1 MDIRVLPW
9 KDVNSEELAQFSIQV
24 RRQEGLAPESMTID
38 TILNAINW
46 WMARNDSMPILAYV
60 NNRLAGWLVFF
71 SFLPTVATIGRWHP
85 IVAPSPHKDEIA
97 QQLLKASIDLAK
109 SRNYT
114 RLEAEVTGITPENE
128 YGYEQN
134 KKWYEAEGLSLSSE
148 ESRLERDLT
157 QQPLPEPRFASD
169 FQICPISDFTN
180 DELQT
185 PFFEMFDN
193 SKDRFWLD
201 QTPDQRKECFTF
213 WFDRERPFVDE
224 ATGVLLNNNE
234 IIGLTVVRPIQEVG
248 MLGPIAILPQFRR
261 QGLGRALMAYS
272 FHGALKSGITLIQLE
287 FDITNEP
294 ALRLYTE
301 LGFTHVHRLAIFATS
316 L

>member
-1 MDIRVLPW
+1 MDIRIIPW
-9 KDVNSEELAQFSIQV
+9 KDVNPEELAQFSVQV
-24 RRQEGLAPESMTID
+24 RRQEGLAPENMTTD
-38 TILNAINW
+38 TLLNAINW
-46 WMARNDSMPILAYV
+46 WMNRNDSTPILAYV
-60 NNRLAGWLVFF
+60 NDRLAGWLVFF
-71 SFLPTVATIGRWHP
+71 SFLPTIATIGRWHP
-85 IVAPSPHKDEIA
+85 IVALHPQKDEIA
-97 QQLLKASIDLAK
+97 HRLLKASIDLAK

-114 RLEAEVTGITPENE
+114 RLEVEVTGITPENE

-134 KKWYEAEGLSLSSE
+134 KKWYEARGLSLSSE
-148 ESRLERDLT
+148 ESRLEKDLT
-157 QQPLPEPRFASD
+157 QQPLPEPTFASE
-169 FQICPISDFTN
+169 FQICPIAQFTN

-193 SKDRFWLD
+193 SQDRFWLD

-213 WFDRERPFVDE
+213 WFDRERPLIDE
-224 ATGVLLNNNE
+224 ATGVLLKDNE

-248 MLGPIAILPQFRR
+248 MLGPIAVTPQYRR

-272 FHGALKSGITLIQLE
+272 FQGALKTGIMKIQLE

-294 ALRLYTE
+294 ALQLYTE
-301 LGFTHVHRLAIFATS
+301 LGFTHVHRLVIFAIS